1 MLYDIVKS
9 QKNLNGR
16 EAVRLSRSID
26 TKKTLEQLF
35 GEEPL
40 IVALNSMDS
49 MGEDPSSIE
58 QIEGPE
64 NQNEEE
70 KLPPVGIKEVEE
82 IKEHLDEQSI
92 EQPHMMD
99 IKIKEKGNLRSSKK
113 QYKSVGKVKLYQQKM
128 RVPQDPIEIKKQ
140 SKV

>member
-92 EQPHMMD
+92 E
-99 IKIKEKGNLRSSKK
+99 
-113 QYKSVGKVKLYQQKM
+113 
-128 RVPQDPIEIKKQ
+128 
-140 SKV
+140 